1 MAKELLRFFALSIL
15 SVLTSLVTG
24 CASFPITY
32 TNNGHECY
40 LTSGFKQVCPDVD
53 RAKAREKALETVPTD
68 PPKGYRKL
76 EGSLIDAY
84 WASAAGL
91 DGTGFAKLTLGY
103 QQAQKSSE
111 FVAHQ
116 YVMDNSAGFQARI
129 DDTRQHPDVYA
140 VGLVY
145 LDKYDFNHK
154 TYEVSLEA
162 ETPIT
167 RASVDGTGVVIQN
180 YGDFQSIPMDEAT
193 AEVLRQKLVR
203 PDNTL
208 DPILVVCYGQ
218 PKGTGAYVS
227 FGRLLDAWSA
237 SGTLESGGVTV
248 PNDFAANQ
256 SQLRA
261 IALHITRMDVYLPDG
276 TFQQTVRV
284 AEPSHQR
291 RASIRPGRP
300 SHRRPY

>member
-1 MAKELLRFFALSIL
+1 MARDLLHSAYISALLLSAISFA
-15 SVLTSLVTG
+15 G

-40 LTSGFKQVCPDVD
+40 LTSGFKQVCPDIE
-53 RAKAREKALETVPTD
+53 RAEAREKALETVPTN
-68 PPKGYRKL
+68 PPAGYRKL

-84 WASAAGL
+84 WAAAAGL
-91 DGTGFAKLTLGY
+91 DGAGFARLTLGY
-103 QQAQKSSE
+103 QRAENSSE

-116 YVMDNSAGFQARI
+116 YVLDNSAGFQAGI
-129 DDTRQHPDVYA
+129 DDARQHPDVYA

-145 LDKYDFNHK
+145 LGKYDFSHK
-154 TYEVSLEA
+154 SYGVSLEA

-167 RASVDGTGVVIQN
+167 LAGLDGTGVVVQN

-193 AEVLRQKLVR
+193 AEALRQKLVR
-203 PDNTL
+203 RDNTL

-237 SGTLESGGVTV
+237 SGTLESGGVAV
-248 PNDFAANQ
+248 PGDVIAGQ

-261 IALHITRMDVYLPDG
+261 VELQVTQMDIYLPDG
-276 TFQQTVRV
+276 TFQQSLKVV
-284 AEPSHQR
+284 ASPQ
-291 RASIRPGRP
+291 GRT
-300 SHRRPY
+300 SNRTGRSSRHGTY